1 MSAGRLRDAFLDAGY
16 TVDGVAGRLGP
27 VASAALAR
35 HETVP
40 ARRAT
45 ASGDPLDTL
54 VRLFL
59 LQLPVDQQAAT
70 RALPL
75 DVAVALG
82 VLYADGDEVHARLDV
97 RPYGEEDTTEPW

>member
-75 DVAVALG
+75 DAAFLS
-82 VLYADGDEVHARLDV
+82 L
-97 RPYGEEDTTEPW
+97 PNPIT